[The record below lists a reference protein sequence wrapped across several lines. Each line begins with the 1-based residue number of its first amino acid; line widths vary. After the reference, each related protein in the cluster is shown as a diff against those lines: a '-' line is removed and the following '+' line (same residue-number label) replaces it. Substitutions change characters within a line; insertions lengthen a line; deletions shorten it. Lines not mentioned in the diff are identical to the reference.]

1 MSRSLKVNNA
11 NSGKAIL
18 EKELYSYE
26 TIEKLAEE
34 YGSSFY
40 IMNVNTL
47 IENYKQMYHAF
58 KSRYDRFI
66 IGYSYKTNYIPL
78 LCQEMY
84 KLGAYAE
91 VVSRLEYDFAIKIG
105 VDPKKIIFNG
115 PLKSQDDIN
124 YALKNESIINL
135 DSFYEI
141 DFVKSYAF
149 NHPNSIVKIGLRV
162 NFDITEDSITQLA
175 DGFEMSR
182 FGICEENGDLKRAID
197 LLESVTNIKIVGLHG
212 HFSTTGRRI
221 ESYKRITQELCHFV
235 KKYKLNHIEY
245 IDIGG
250 GISGNVPK
258 SLREY
263 SPTFDE
269 YGEAICAV
277 MNHEFSHYANP
288 PALILEPGISMV
300 GNVFEFVSKVVGI
313 KNIKENCFV
322 LVDGSVHNIK
332 PTFNKKNLPIN
343 FLRQHHEEKQ
353 VTENF
358 HIVGYTCL
366 EKDYLIYDAV
376 AELPKIG
383 DYILFQNVGA
393 YTIVYNPPFIKER
406 PAIIGI
412 DNQKIFEVRKKET
425 IKQFF
430 NEEIYCFGKQEIR
443 L

>member
-1 MSRSLKVNNA
+1 M
-11 NSGKAIL
+11 

-26 TIEKLAEE
+26 TIEKLAVE

-47 IENYKQMYHAF
+47 RENYNQMYRAF
-58 KSRYDRFI
+58 RSRYNHFI

-78 LCQEMY
+78 LCKEMS

-105 VDPKKIIFNG
+105 VNPKKIIFNG

-141 DFVKSYAF
+141 DFVKGYAL
-149 NHPNSIVKIGLRV
+149 NNPKSIIKIGLRV
-162 NFDITEDSITQLA
+162 NFDISEDGISSLA
-175 DGFEMSR
+175 DGYEISR
-182 FGICEENGDLKRAID
+182 FGICEENGDLMQAID
-197 LLESVTNIKIVGLHG
+197 MLESVANIKITGLHG
-212 HFSTTGRRI
+212 HFSTNGRRI
-221 ESYKRITQELCHFV
+221 ESYVKITQGLCDFV
-235 KKYKLNHIEY
+235 KKYKLKNIEY

-250 GISGNVPK
+250 GISGIVPK

-263 SPTFDE
+263 APIFDE
-269 YGEAICAV
+269 YAEAICSI
-277 MNHEFSHYANP
+277 MNQEFAHYDNP

-300 GNVFEFVSKVVGI
+300 GNVFEFVSKVIGI

-332 PTFNKKNLPIN
+332 PTFNKKNLPIK
-343 FLRQHHEEKQ
+343 FLKQNNEEIQLK
-353 VTENF
+353 ENF

-366 EKDYLIYDAV
+366 EKDYLIHDTFE
-376 AELPKIG
+376 ELPKIG

-393 YTIVYNPPFIKER
+393 YTIVYTPPFIKER
-406 PAIIGI
+406 PAIIGM
-412 DNQKIFEVRKKET
+412 DNHDIFEVRKKES

-430 NEEIYCFGKQEIR
+430 NEEIYCFGEMGN
-443 L
+443 